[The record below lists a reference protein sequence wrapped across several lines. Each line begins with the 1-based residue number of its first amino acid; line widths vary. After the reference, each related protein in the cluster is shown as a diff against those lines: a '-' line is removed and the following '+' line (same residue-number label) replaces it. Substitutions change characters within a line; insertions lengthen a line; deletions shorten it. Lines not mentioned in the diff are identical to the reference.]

1 MSVSKSKAT
10 DTHLHSESK
19 ARKRFLL
26 LYLIFAVLLVG
37 LVSYFYYKSQ
47 EQLMFSSQRITMME
61 YASEQSR
68 KLKQLHRHY
77 PQEKI
82 YPRDSRFSSAIFDL
96 EYIQIFTTLKSQFTN
111 LDAVIYE
118 SEDMIH
124 LVRVLDDYYLGAK
137 YLVIEVP
144 QDRIWYQDMMNK
156 IALYAISALLLLIV
170 FGLYLAKVFV
180 RPMHE
185 SILLLDRFIKDT
197 THELNTPLSAILA
210 NIEMME
216 TDDMNS
222 SNIKKL
228 NRIEI
233 GARTVSTL
241 YEDLKFL
248 TLDSNKPIDDKALDM
263 KDILQNRLEYF
274 TVLMQSKNIILTTN
288 IEESS
293 MLADRRL
300 IARVIDNILSNAIKY
315 NRRGGKIKVHLSE
328 GELGISDTG
337 IGIPKE
343 KIDSVYERYS
353 RFNDSEGGF
362 GVGLNIVKKI
372 VDHYDMNIDIYS
384 EENKGTK
391 VVLKWEIR

>member
-1 MSVSKSKAT
+1 
-10 DTHLHSESK
+10 
-19 ARKRFLL
+19 
-26 LYLIFAVLLVG
+26 
-37 LVSYFYYKSQ
+37 
-47 EQLMFSSQRITMME
+47 
-61 YASEQSR
+61 
-68 KLKQLHRHY
+68 
-77 PQEKI
+77 
-82 YPRDSRFSSAIFDL
+82 
-96 EYIQIFTTLKSQFTN
+96 
-111 LDAVIYE
+111 
-118 SEDMIH
+118 
-124 LVRVLDDYYLGAK
+124 
-137 YLVIEVP
+137 
-144 QDRIWYQDMMNK
+144 
-156 IALYAISALLLLIV
+156 
-170 FGLYLAKVFV
+170 
-180 RPMHE
+180 
-185 SILLLDRFIKDT
+185 
-197 THELNTPLSAILA
+197 
-210 NIEMME
+210 
-216 TDDMNS
+216 
-222 SNIKKL
+222 
-228 NRIEI
+228 
-233 GARTVSTL
+233 
-241 YEDLKFL
+241 
-248 TLDSNKPIDDKALDM
+248 M